1 MVCPKCHAEQPADTV
16 ECGSCGIVF
25 ANAKTARE
33 TSAGPT
39 DVSISAKADEAEN
52 PTLWE
57 ATREL
62 FLPRDGEIPPLYLAG
77 RSLVY
82 VVLLVWGWHFLSA
95 PLETNYAGES
105 FLHNINLPFHEA
117 GHLVFSPLGRFL
129 TVLGGTIGQLLIP
142 PICTYVLLIHTRDAF
157 GAAVGLWWFAE
168 NLMDIAPYVND
179 ARARDLMLLGGVTGK
194 DVEDYHDWEYIL
206 GSLGWLPYDHRLAHL
221 VQHLGIVLMLLSLA
235 WGAASL
241 YQQFKSLG
249 TKKML

>member
-1 MVCPKCHAEQPADTV
+1 MICPKCHAEQPADTV
-16 ECGSCGIVF
+16 ECGRCGIVL
-25 ANAKTARE
+25 AKAKTARE
-33 TSAGPT
+33 TIAGPT
-39 DVSISAKADEAEN
+39 DVSISATADEAEN

-57 ATREL
+57 ATIEL
-62 FLPRDGEIPPLYLAG
+62 FLPRDGEIPPFYLAG

-82 VVLLVWGWHFLSA
+82 VVLLVWGWQFLAA

-117 GHLVFSPLGRFL
+117 GHLVFSPFGRFL
-129 TVLGGTIGQLLIP
+129 TVLGGTLGQLLIP
-142 PICTYVLLIHTRDAF
+142 AICTYVLLVQTRDAF
-157 GAAVGLWWFAE
+157 GAAVGLWWVAE

-221 VQHLGIVLMLLSLA
+221 VQQLGIILMLLSLA

-241 YQQFKSLG
+241 YQQFKSLDI
-249 TKKML
+249 KKRL

>member
-16 ECGSCGIVF
+16 ECGRCGIVL
-25 ANAKTARE
+25 AKAETARE
-33 TSAGPT
+33 TIAGPT
-39 DVSISAKADEAEN
+39 NVSISAKADEAEN

-57 ATREL
+57 ATIEL

-82 VVLLVWGWHFLSA
+82 VVLLVWGWHFLAA

-117 GHLVFSPLGRFL
+117 GLLVFSPLGRFL
-129 TVLGGTIGQLLIP
+129 TVLGGTLGQLLIP
-142 PICTYVLLIHTRDAF
+142 AICTYVLLVQTRDAF
-157 GAAVGLWWFAE
+157 GAAVGLWWVAE

-194 DVEDYHDWEYIL
+194 DVENYHDWEYIL

-221 VQHLGIVLMLLSLA
+221 VQQLGIILMLFSLA

-249 TKKML
+249 IKKRL